1 MTRAKD
7 PTAPVRVT
15 FERTRKLAVPAT
27 LNAGKAA
34 ALKGTHD
41 LYIDMLGFFV
51 DFFNSH
57 YLLVEAKDAKAALS
71 ACEKLVLAVTERKV
85 AGQRRQARQA
95 MAGWDFT
102 ARFGPVPRDLRRAA
116 INAAYGHLVSNLE
129 QVRAWQEA
137 GKEERMPKLGVPANH
152 PVLYA
157 QVSKL
162 KGAFYREGYVRLH
175 LLDPSDNRWRWY
187 NVPVAGRPGTL
198 RLLGRSEAE
207 RARRAEAR
215 ARAVEACRREGRLT
229 KAGRPAFSDEEKG
242 AMRLAVGAI
251 EALSPTLVANRK
263 GQVSLNVPF
272 KQVVEVVRAEP
283 GRLAGLHKTVMA
295 VDTNTHN
302 VTAVVKRGQKV
313 LAARKLSYS
322 AITARREKAV
332 GTAIRKARLSGRRP
346 RGERQDIALWE
357 HIANQGETAARQ
369 AAAWLAK
376 LAAAYGVTVIVF
388 EHLRPYRPE
397 RGVRSTRSARANR
410 RRSYWLRGKVRSYT
424 ADAALA
430 CGILTVERNPAWTS
444 TSCPRCHRLG
454 ERFSASTTNPANKA
468 RFQCWHCGWAGDAD
482 LVAALNLHL
491 KWERAFLYPS
501 KDEVKAWKAAGRSKT
516 PPKCG
521 AAVRAN
527 HNGDSARLG
536 AAGTAMLAVGKAA

>member
-1 MTRAKD
+1 M
-7 PTAPVRVT
+7 
-15 FERTRKLAVPAT
+15 
-27 LNAGKAA
+27 
-34 ALKGTHD
+34 
-41 LYIDMLGFFV
+41 
-51 DFFNSH
+51 
-57 YLLVEAKDAKAALS
+57 
-71 ACEKLVLAVTERKV
+71 
-85 AGQRRQARQA
+85 
-95 MAGWDFT
+95 
-102 ARFGPVPRDLRRAA
+102 
-116 INAAYGHLVSNLE
+116 
-129 QVRAWQEA
+129 
-137 GKEERMPKLGVPANH
+137 
-152 PVLYA
+152 
-157 QVSKL
+157 
-162 KGAFYREGYVRLH
+162 
-175 LLDPSDNRWRWY
+175 
-187 NVPVAGRPGTL
+187 
-198 RLLGRSEAE
+198 
-207 RARRAEAR
+207 
-215 ARAVEACRREGRLT
+215 
-229 KAGRPAFSDEEKG
+229 
-242 AMRLAVGAI
+242 
-251 EALSPTLVANRK
+251 LVANRE

-302 VTAVVKRGQKV
+302 VTAVVKRGHKV
-313 LAARKLSYS
+313 LAARKLSCS

-332 GTAIRKARLSGRRP
+332 GTAVRKARLSGRRP
-346 RGERQDIALWE
+346 RGERQDIVLWE

-369 AAAWLAK
+369 AAAWLTK

-397 RGVRSTRSARANR
+397 RGVRCTRSARANR
-410 RRSYWLRGKVRSYT
+410 RRSYWLRGKVRSYA

-430 CGILTVERNPAWTS
+430 CGMLTVERNPAWTS
-444 TSCPRCHRLG
+444 SSCPRCHRLG

-482 LVAALNLHL
+482 IVAALNLHL
-491 KWERAFLYPS
+491 KWDRSFRYPS

>member
-95 MAGWDFT
+95 MEGWDFT

-137 GKEERMPKLGVPANH
+137 GKEGRTPKLGVPANH

-162 KGAFYREGYVRLH
+162 QSAFYKDGYVRLH
-175 LLDPSDNRWRWY
+175 LLDPSDNKWRWY

-198 RLLGRSEAE
+198 RLLERSEE
-207 RARRAEAR
+207 EKARRAKAR

-229 KAGRPAFSDEEKG
+229 KAGRPAFSDEEKS
-242 AMRLAVGAI
+242 AMRLAVGAV
-251 EALSPTLVANRK
+251 EALSPTLVVGRK
-263 GQVSLNVPF
+263 GQVSLNVAF
-272 KQVVEVVRAEP
+272 KQAVEVVRAEP

-346 RGERQDIALWE
+346 RGERQNIVLWE

-369 AAAWLAK
+369 AAAWLTK

-430 CGILTVERNPAWTS
+430 RGILTVERNPAWTS

-501 KDEVKAWKAAGRSKT
+501 ADEVKAWKAAGRSKT
-516 PPKCG
+516 PQECG

-527 HNGDSARLG
+527 HNGDSGRSDV
-536 AAGTAMLAVGKAA
+536 AGTAMLAREEAA